1 MARRRSSPTDYPF
14 DELRDM
20 HELLRRIDRQMDR
33 FEAILK
39 AWGMSGEAE
48 PKEPTRH

>member
-14 DELRDM
+14 DEVREL
-20 HELLRRIDRQMDR
+20 HELVRRIERQMDR

-39 AWGMSGEAE
+39 AWGMCGETE
-48 PKEPTRH
+48 PPKPTLH